1 MLRVEETQQA
11 VEFSAALIAKFD
23 DVKSRYPQ
31 GKQKSALLP
40 ILHLTQAEFGW
51 LSSAAMDKVA
61 EYLGILPIE
70 VYEVATFYTMYFL
83 RPQGKYVLEVCRTG
97 PCCLVG
103 AEKIMDHIEQRLGVK
118 EGEVTPDGL
127 FSWRGV
133 ECLAACGFG
142 PVLQIGPEYTFY
154 ENLTPESV
162 DKLIADL
169 KSGRDNQQSFQ
180 RVNPVATVDNKAS
193 EQEYNNTILPP
204 TDPTQRSAEEI

>member
-1 MLRVEETQQA
+1 MLRVENLQPQTTAPFSPALLTQMA
-11 VEFSAALIAKFD
+11 DMV
-23 DVKSRYPQ
+23 SRYPE

-40 ILHLTQAEFGW
+40 ILHAVQAEQGW
-51 LSSAAMDKVA
+51 LSSEAMDRVA
-61 EYLGILPIE
+61 DYLKIESIE

-103 AEKIMDHIEQRLGVK
+103 AEKIMDHIEQKLGVK
-118 EGEVTPDGL
+118 EGDITPDGL

-162 DKLIADL
+162 DRLISDL
-169 KSGRDNQQSFQ
+169 
-180 RVNPVATVDNKAS
+180 TVKA
-193 EQEYNNTILPP
+193 NN
-204 TDPTQRSAEEI
+204 